1 MKIIED
7 FQNTMGRLPIININ
21 SPYNPL
27 SPINKRLS
35 EYNSIVQ
42 KEIEGLRRQEKFR
55 KEFIANVSHEL
66 KTPLFA
72 AQGFVHTLLDGAA
85 EDILVRNKFLKKA
98 ARSLDGLDNL
108 VRDLLILSSIE
119 TRNVQMDF
127 EYFDIL
133 RLTKDVAG
141 QFENKLQKKNIRIK
155 ISSSLK
161 RQVVVFGDW
170 QRIRQV
176 LNNLISNAITYSNEG
191 GFIEITIKKQE
202 KTALLSVRDS
212 GIGIPERDLERIFE
226 RFYRVD
232 KSRSRDSGGTGL
244 GLAIVK
250 HIMECHNQK
259 INVKS
264 NLNSGTIFSF
274 HLPLKEEDF

>member
-1 MKIIED
+1 
-7 FQNTMGRLPIININ
+7 
-21 SPYNPL
+21 
-27 SPINKRLS
+27 
-35 EYNSIVQ
+35 
-42 KEIEGLRRQEKFR
+42 
-55 KEFIANVSHEL
+55 
-66 KTPLFA
+66 
-72 AQGFVHTLLDGAA
+72 
-85 EDILVRNKFLKKA
+85 VRNRFLKKA

-108 VRDLLILSSIE
+108 VKDLLILSQIE

-191 GFIEITIKKQE
+191 GFIEINLKKQE

-212 GIGIPERDLERIFE
+212 GIGIPEKDLERIFE

-264 NLNSGTIFSF
+264 SLDSGTIFSF